1 MTSEN
6 YEIHPFY
13 SVAQYEAMIDYYLLA
28 DDVFLR
34 GMGVERNRL
43 PRKDEWLREVLADH
57 EVPDDKK
64 DRFYL
69 SWIFNGQPIG
79 HSSINKIRI
88 GEEAYFH
95 PHLWRPHLRRA
106 GLGTAFSKRSVQFY
120 FERFRLK
127 RLFSEPFAENPAP
140 NKTLLKLGFKFIQR
154 YRTVPGTISGE
165 QEVNRYVLTGC
176 VESVYSH

>member
-43 PRKDEWLREVLADH
+43 PRKDKWLREVLADH

-64 DRFYL
+64 GQVL
-69 SWIFNGQPIG
+69 SLMDLQ
-79 HSSINKIRI
+79 
-88 GEEAYFH
+88 
-95 PHLWRPHLRRA
+95 
-106 GLGTAFSKRSVQFY
+106 RSADG
-120 FERFRLK
+120 
-127 RLFSEPFAENPAP
+127 PF
-140 NKTLLKLGFKFIQR
+140 K
-154 YRTVPGTISGE
+154 Y
-165 QEVNRYVLTGC
+165 
-176 VESVYSH
+176 